1 MREKRKIRRAIAVLV
16 LGLALQAG
24 GAARASEQT
33 LEQIAHLFPS
43 RGFEDRIAF
52 WKDVFATYSVRQV
65 ALHDIDDL
73 RLVYHVE
80 TFARGIDNDSEEARR
95 QREVVRVRR
104 EAIEG
109 HLRELAS
116 KGLDSDQLSEGAEK
130 LAEILKKIGEP
141 MPADKLI
148 RMSSNVRGQ
157 RGIREKF
164 EAGLI
169 RSGRY
174 LDRIERVFE
183 TYGLPVE
190 LTLLPHVESSFDY
203 SAYSRAGA
211 AGIWQFTRGTGR
223 MFLQIN
229 ELFDERL
236 DPIRSTDAAARLL
249 QENYKALGNWPLA
262 VTAYNHG
269 KYGMLRAQRLHGS
282 DLLRIID
289 QYQGRSFGF
298 ASKNFYP
305 EFLAAIEIARNY
317 EEYFGP
323 LEFEGP
329 LQFETIR
336 LDRAYDVSFLTSV
349 PGLDSRT
356 LRQFNPHFRLL
367 AESRSRTLPSGIEV
381 RVPPGLGVPLEMALR
396 SAPAASETIMVAADG
411 STRYRV
417 QWGDALGLIASRFGT
432 SVRAL
437 QDLNGISNPNRIRPG
452 QVLLISQGSAPQR
465 AAASAPSPAEPA
477 RYQVRSGDSLASIA
491 TRFNTSVDSLQLA
504 NGIRNPDLI
513 RPGQVLVISERPPR
527 QYTVRRGDTLQSIAQ
542 RFGASIQDIQTA
554 NQIRNANQI
563 RQGQQLLIP

>member
-33 LEQIAHLFPS
+33 LEQTAHLFPS
-43 RGFEDRIAF
+43 SGFEDRIAF
-52 WKDVFATYSVRQV
+52 WKDVFATYSIRQV

-80 TFARGIDNDSEEARR
+80 TFARGIENDAEEARR

-130 LAEILKKIGEP
+130 RAEILRKIGEP
-141 MPADKLI
+141 MPAERLKRL
-148 RMSSNVRGQ
+148 SANVRGQ

-183 TYGLPVE
+183 TYELPLE
-190 LTLLPHVESSFDY
+190 LTLLPHVESSFEY

-223 MFLQIN
+223 LFLQIN
-229 ELFDERL
+229 QLFDERL
-236 DPIRSTDAAARLL
+236 DPLRSTEAAARLL
-249 QENYKALGNWPLA
+249 QENYRALGNWPLA

-289 QYQGRSFGF
+289 QYQGRTFGF

-305 EFLAAIEIARNY
+305 EFLAAVEIARNY
-317 EEYFGP
+317 ERYFGP
-323 LEFEGP
+323 LAVEGP
-329 LQFETIR
+329 LQFETVR

-349 PGLDSRT
+349 PGLDPRT
-356 LRQFNPHFRLL
+356 LLGLNPHFRLP
-367 AESRSRTLPSGIEV
+367 ADSRSRTLPSGIEV
-381 RVPPGLGVPLEMALR
+381 RVPPGTGAPLEIALR

-417 QWGDALGLIASRFGT
+417 QRGDALGTIAGQFGT

-437 QDLNGISNPNRIRPG
+437 QDLNGISNPNRIMPG

-465 AAASAPSPAEPA
+465 ASASTPSPAEPV
-477 RYQVRSGDSLASIA
+477 RYQVRSGDRLASIA
-491 TRFNTSVDSLQLA
+491 ARFNTGVDSLQLA

-513 RPGQVLVISERPPR
+513 RPGQVLVISERPSR
-527 QYTVRRGDTLQSIAQ
+527 QYTVRRGDTLQAIAQ
-542 RFGASIQDIQTA
+542 RFGASIQEIQTA

-563 RQGQQLLIP
+563 RQGQQLVIP